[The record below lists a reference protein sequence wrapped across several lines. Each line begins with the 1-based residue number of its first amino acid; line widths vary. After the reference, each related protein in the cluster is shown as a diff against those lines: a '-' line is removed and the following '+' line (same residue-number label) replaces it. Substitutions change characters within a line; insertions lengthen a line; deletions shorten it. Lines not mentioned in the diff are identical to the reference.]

1 MFPLTT
7 YASTESEYTG
17 KTYEK
22 DSRLDNT
29 IVVNGIDASCYQ
41 DTSSDWVKAKEN
53 GIDFAILR
61 VTLTTAN
68 SGTLNT
74 DNTFERHYN
83 NAKEAGIMRGV
94 YVFSQAKNKE
104 EGKREAEFAIKRLQ
118 ELKIEPKD
126 LDLPVYMDYEFYH
139 KEESRLSNLTRQD
152 AIEAAEEFCKT
163 VKSYGY
169 QAGVYANSSFFASYL
184 DDGKTLPDD
193 VSIWCAQYNKSNES
207 ASNYSIWQYSS
218 SGIVPNIYEAG
229 SKKLD
234 GVDVNFWYID
244 TSLNKKST
252 IEIYGNTNVE
262 HTGKPV
268 LPTLEVYDGSK
279 KLKEGKDYT
288 ISGINNI
295 YENSDAYAY
304 VRGIGKYQGYAL
316 IPINIK
322 SNEFVKLSLPTSI
335 INTSYELK
343 NSAVINVPDGI
354 TVKELLSEVS
364 LTSEEYRLGII
375 DSQGV
380 ESFEDDEVCF
390 SDLIGIFKDTT
401 LVGTIDINLESE
413 TQINYLRKK

>member
-22 DSRLDNT
+22 DSRLENT

-193 VSIWCAQYNKSNES
+193 VSIWCA
-207 ASNYSIWQYSS
+207 
-218 SGIVPNIYEAG
+218 
-229 SKKLD
+229 
-234 GVDVNFWYID
+234 
-244 TSLNKKST
+244 
-252 IEIYGNTNVE
+252 
-262 HTGKPV
+262 
-268 LPTLEVYDGSK
+268 
-279 KLKEGKDYT
+279 
-288 ISGINNI
+288 
-295 YENSDAYAY
+295 
-304 VRGIGKYQGYAL
+304 
-316 IPINIK
+316 
-322 SNEFVKLSLPTSI
+322 
-335 INTSYELK
+335 
-343 NSAVINVPDGI
+343 
-354 TVKELLSEVS
+354 
-364 LTSEEYRLGII
+364 
-375 DSQGV
+375 
-380 ESFEDDEVCF
+380 
-390 SDLIGIFKDTT
+390 
-401 LVGTIDINLESE
+401 
-413 TQINYLRKK
+413 